1 MASIVKRKSKYAVVY
16 TAPDELGNKKQHWET
31 FASMAD
37 AKKRKKAIEDLIE
50 KGSFIVPTVKT
61 LKELLDE
68 YISVYGINTWAASTY
83 EGNKGLIDNYI
94 NPIIEKLPLTEINP
108 RMMNKY
114 YQDLLTIKV
123 KMSANYSYKRNEYVS
138 PETVR
143 SIHKVLRSALNQAV
157 KWELL
162 DHNPVVNCVLPKREE
177 KHRDIWDAGTLC
189 KAIDLCK
196 EPILALSMNLAF
208 SCSLRMGELLGLTWD
223 CVDIS
228 EDSIRN
234 NRAYIYVNKELQ
246 RISKNA
252 MEALSGNDII
262 YRFPAIYPK
271 NTTVLVLKPP
281 KTKTSVRKIYLPK
294 TVAEMLIE
302 RKKEIDDLKEVF
314 GEEYSDYDLVICSA
328 NGRPMEG
335 SVITR
340 MFQKLIREN
349 GLPRVVFHSLRHT
362 STTYKLKLSGGDI
375 KSVQGDTG
383 HAQATMVTDRY
394 AHIMDDDRR
403 LNAERLEEAFYGGK
417 STKREAPPPEDSSL
431 SDESIE
437 LAKAIGN
444 SPELMALLK
453 GLLKNNN

>member
-16 TAPDELGNKKQHWET
+16 TAPDEHGNKKQHWET

-50 KGSFIVPTVKT
+50 KGSFVVPTVKT

-94 NPIIEKLPLTEINP
+94 NPIIGKLPLTEINT
-108 RMMNKY
+108 RLINKY
-114 YQDLLTIKV
+114 YQDLLTVKV
-123 KMSANYSYKRNEYVS
+123 KMSANYSYHRNEYVS
-138 PETVR
+138 PATVR
-143 SIHKVLRSALNQAV
+143 SIHKVLRCAFNQAV

-162 DHNPVVNCVLPKREE
+162 DHNPVLNCTLPKKEE
-177 KHRDIWDAGTLC
+177 THRDIWDAETLF
-189 KAIDLCK
+189 KAIDLCT
-196 EPILALSMNLAF
+196 EPILSLAMNLAF

-223 CVDIS
+223 CVEIS
-228 EDSIRN
+228 EDSIKN

-246 RISKNA
+246 RISKS
-252 MEALSGNDII
+252 ALDALNGNDVI

-271 NTTVLVLKPP
+271 NSTVLILKPP
-281 KTKTSVRKIYLPK
+281 KTKTSIRKIYLPK
-294 TVAEMLIE
+294 TVATMLVD
-302 RKKEIDDLKEVF
+302 RKKEVEDLKEIF
-314 GEEYSDYDLVICSA
+314 GEEYSDYNLVVCSA
-328 NGRPMEG
+328 NGRPMES

-362 STTYKLKLSGGDI
+362 STTYKLKISGGDI
-375 KSVQGDTG
+375 KAVQGDTG
-383 HAQATMVTDRY
+383 HAQATMVTERY

-403 LNAERLEEAFYGGK
+403 LNAERFEEAFYGGK
-417 STKREAPPPEDSSL
+417 ATETADAGQATEGV
-431 SDESIE
+431 SDEALA

-453 GLLKNNN
+453 GLIKNQ

>member
-1 MASIVKRKSKYAVVY
+1 M
-16 TAPDELGNKKQHWET
+16 
-31 FASMAD
+31 
-37 AKKRKKAIEDLIE
+37 
-50 KGSFIVPTVKT
+50 
-61 LKELLDE
+61 
-68 YISVYGINTWAASTY
+68 
-83 EGNKGLIDNYI
+83 
-94 NPIIEKLPLTEINP
+94 
-108 RMMNKY
+108 
-114 YQDLLTIKV
+114 
-123 KMSANYSYKRNEYVS
+123 
-138 PETVR
+138 
-143 SIHKVLRSALNQAV
+143 
-157 KWELL
+157 
-162 DHNPVVNCVLPKREE
+162 
-177 KHRDIWDAGTLC
+177 
-189 KAIDLCK
+189 
-196 EPILALSMNLAF
+196 
-208 SCSLRMGELLGLTWD
+208 
-223 CVDIS
+223 
-228 EDSIRN
+228 
-234 NRAYIYVNKELQ
+234 
-246 RISKNA
+246 
-252 MEALSGNDII
+252 
-262 YRFPAIYPK
+262 
-271 NTTVLVLKPP
+271 LVLKPP

-417 STKREAPPPEDSSL
+417 STKQEAPPPEDSSL
-431 SDESIE
+431 SDEAIE
-437 LAKAIGN
+437 LAKAIRN

>member
-16 TAPDELGNKKQHWET
+16 TAPDEHGNKKQHWET

-50 KGSFIVPTVKT
+50 KGSFVVPTVKT

-94 NPIIEKLPLTEINP
+94 NPIIGKLPLTEINT
-108 RMMNKY
+108 RLINKY
-114 YQDLLTIKV
+114 YQDLLTVKV
-123 KMSANYSYKRNEYVS
+123 KMSANYSYRRNEYVS
-138 PETVR
+138 PATVR
-143 SIHKVLRSALNQAV
+143 SIHKVLRCAFNQAV
-157 KWELL
+157 KWELI
-162 DHNPVVNCVLPKREE
+162 DHNPVLNCTLPKKEE
-177 KHRDIWDAGTLC
+177 THRDIWDSETLF
-189 KAIDLCK
+189 KAIELCT
-196 EPILALSMNLAF
+196 EPILSLAMNLAF

-223 CVDIS
+223 CVEIS
-228 EDSIRN
+228 EDSIKN

-246 RISKNA
+246 RISKS
-252 MEALSGNDII
+252 ALDALNGNDVI

-271 NTTVLVLKPP
+271 NSTVLILKPP
-281 KTKTSVRKIYLPK
+281 KTKTSIRKIYLPK
-294 TVAEMLIE
+294 TVATMLVD
-302 RKKEIDDLKEVF
+302 RKKEVEDLKEIF
-314 GEEYSDYDLVICSA
+314 GEEYSDYNLVVCSA
-328 NGRPMEG
+328 NGRPMES

-362 STTYKLKLSGGDI
+362 STTYKLKISGGDI

-383 HAQATMVTDRY
+383 HAQATMVTERY
-394 AHIMDDDRR
+394 AHVMDDDRR
-403 LNAERLEEAFYGGK
+403 LNAERFEEAFYSGK
-417 STKREAPPPEDSSL
+417 ATEAVDAGQIVEGVSEEAL
-431 SDESIE
+431 A

-453 GLLKNNN
+453 GLIKNQ